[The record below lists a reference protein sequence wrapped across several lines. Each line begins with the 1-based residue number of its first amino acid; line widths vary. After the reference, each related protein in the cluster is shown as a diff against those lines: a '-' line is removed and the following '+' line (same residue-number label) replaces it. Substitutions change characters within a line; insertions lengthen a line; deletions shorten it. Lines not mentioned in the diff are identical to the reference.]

1 VAYEALTAFDRRHVF
16 VSDVL
21 EESFSEHRLS
31 TADRALAV
39 EITAGVVRRMLTLDA
54 ILAPH
59 IRRPREMI
67 EPGLW
72 TLLRIGAY
80 QLVFLNTPAHAA
92 VHETVELARRL
103 QKPRWVR
110 FTNAVLRSVQRDLT
124 DETRPGPAADAV
136 PVLQSGT
143 AAALEW
149 RYRRL
154 RRAYFPDPALDYA
167 AYVSQACSMP
177 RWLVQR
183 WAAQRGAAQ
192 TLRLCQWFLS
202 PGRVCLRVNL
212 LRTDREQLLEVLR
225 TAGVAAE
232 PGALPEA
239 IRLAHTVN
247 VRNLPGFAEGWFSV
261 QDESAMHAA
270 VLLDPQRGE
279 RVLDLCAAPGG
290 KTTHLAERMRNEGQ
304 LVAVD
309 IHAERQGL
317 VDAACQR
324 LGLSIVRTQI
334 VQPDN
339 ADLPPGPFDRILV
352 DVPCSNTGVL
362 GKRPEA
368 RWRISAEGI
377 SELAAVQRRL
387 LSAAAARL
395 AAGGR
400 MVYSTCSIEPEEN
413 EQVVRAVLAS
423 HPDLQMQAEQTFPP
437 GLPGDGAYQA
447 LLVRAP

>member
-21 EESFSEHRLS
+21 EESFSEHRLPA
-31 TADRALAV
+31 ADRALAV

-59 IRRPREMI
+59 VRRPRELI

-72 TLLRIGAY
+72 ILLRIGVY

-110 FTNAVLRSVQRDLT
+110 FANAVLRAVQRDLT
-124 DETRPGPAADAV
+124 EESLAVPSADAV
-136 PVLQSGT
+136 PLLRPGEAMS
-143 AAALEW
+143 LEC
-149 RYRRL
+149 RFRRL
-154 RRAYFPDPALDYA
+154 RRAYFPDADLDFA
-167 AYVSQACSMP
+167 GYVSQACSMP
-177 RWLVQR
+177 RWLVDR
-183 WAAQRGAAQ
+183 WIAQRGAAEV
-192 TLRLCQWFLS
+192 LRLCQWFLS
-202 PGRVCLRVNL
+202 PGSTFLRVNP
-212 LRTDREQLLEVLR
+212 LRADRERVLEVLR
-225 TAGVAAE
+225 TAGAAAE
-232 PGALPEA
+232 AGALPES
-239 IRLAHTVN
+239 IRLPQTVN
-247 VRNLPGFAEGWFSV
+247 VVNLPGFAEGWFSV

-270 VLLDPQRGE
+270 VLLDPQPGE

-290 KTTHLAERMRNEGQ
+290 KSTHLAERMRNEGQ
-304 LVAVD
+304 IVAVD
-309 IHAERQGL
+309 VHAERLGL
-317 VDAACQR
+317 VDATCQR
-324 LGLSIVRTQI
+324 LGLSIIDTKV

-339 ADLPPGPFDRILV
+339 SDLPPAPFDRILV

-368 RWRISAEGI
+368 RWRIRPEGI
-377 SELAAVQRRL
+377 AELASLQRRL
-387 LSAAAARL
+387 LSAAVARL

-400 MVYSTCSIEPEEN
+400 IVYSTCSIEPEEN
-413 EQVVRAVLAS
+413 EQVVQGVLATYL
-423 HPDLQMQAEQTFPP
+423 DLKLQVEQSFQP

>member
-21 EESFSEHRLS
+21 EESFSEHRLP
-31 TADRALAV
+31 TADRALAM
-39 EITAGVVRRMLTLDA
+39 EITAGVVRRMLTLDV
-54 ILAPH
+54 ILTPH
-59 IRRPREMI
+59 IHRPRELI

-72 TLLRIGAY
+72 TLLQIGAY
-80 QLVFLNTPAHAA
+80 QLLFLNTPAHAA

-110 FTNAVLRSVQRDLT
+110 FANAVLRSVQRDLT
-124 DETRPGPAADAV
+124 DELLSGPAVDAV
-136 PVLQSGT
+136 PVLPS
-143 AAALEW
+143 AAAAAVEW

-154 RRAYFPDPALDYA
+154 RRAYFPDPALDHA
-167 AYVSQACSMP
+167 AYVSRACSMP
-177 RWLVQR
+177 RWLLER
-183 WAAQRGAAQ
+183 WVAQHGTLE

-202 PGRVCLRVNL
+202 PGRTCLRVNP
-212 LRTDREQLLEVLR
+212 LRADREPVLEVLR

-232 PGALPEA
+232 PGTLPEA
-239 IRLAHTVN
+239 VQLAQTVN

-270 VLLDPQRGE
+270 VLLDPQPGE

-304 LVAVD
+304 IVAVD
-309 IHAERQGL
+309 VHSERLGL

-324 LGLSIVRTQI
+324 LGLSIVHTQV

-339 ADLPPGPFDRILV
+339 SDLPPGPFDRILV

-368 RWRISAEGI
+368 RWRIRPEGMA
-377 SELAAVQRRL
+377 ELAALQRRL

-400 MVYSTCSIEPEEN
+400 MVYSTCSIESEEN
-413 EQVVRAVLAS
+413 EQVVRSVLAS
-423 HPDLQMQAEQTFPP
+423 RSDLQLQAEQSSPP

-447 LLVRAP
+447 LLVRT